1 MIYIE
6 LPIWVAILLTLII
19 VAPTLTIG
27 IGALIKTLTDNRMSR
42 VVEKAMKDNKINFLS
57 GKRDDNNEI
66 KR

>member
-57 GKRDDNNEI
+57 GKRDDD
-66 KR
+66 K